1 MCHSRTRLRPQT
13 TRRAAPPLKPP
24 GPSLPGRWGESR
36 SGLGHG
42 SFWPGLDL
50 PLSGSCLLF
59 RVCCCCYWRRRG
71 DGVGWG
77 PGQSCRRRH
86 RCPDSLAF
94 RVRLPP
100 VPPPR
105 PPSPPPPSPF
115 AQAPPSAPRPPRWP
129 GSPSVSVPCQALWAG
144 RSCRLL
150 PTSAFRPAGPRS
162 LMYLKGPRCLLPAPQ
177 KASRVPTR

>member
-24 GPSLPGRWGESR
+24 GPSLPGRGAESR
-36 SGLGHG
+36 SGLAHG

-59 RVCCCCYWRRRG
+59 RVCCCCCYWRRRG

-94 RVRLPP
+94 RVCLPP

-105 PPSPPPPSPF
+105 PRLRPSPRPRPRPLGPHADRAVLPSLSPVKPSGLG
-115 AQAPPSAPRPPRWP
+115 ALLLPAAANLCLSSRGSSEPNVSEGTSLSAPRP
-129 GSPSVSVPCQALWAG
+129 SKSLPCAD
-144 RSCRLL
+144 
-150 PTSAFRPAGPRS
+150 
-162 LMYLKGPRCLLPAPQ
+162 
-177 KASRVPTR
+177 